1 MSLNDEREN
10 IKQVMMTRS
19 VYSKCIIKRCTRKKK
34 NIFFLN
40 KFYYSNISS
49 LLFCQVFILC
59 IALIDIGVIALS
71 CYECENCISEHPA
84 YLNEKVKECPD
95 NSYVSCLK
103 TESKFAHYTIIT
115 RSCSQAPAL
124 NEDSCSNHVV
134 NIMRARVCLCRTSLC
149 NGLNAFKNAKGR
161 EEFDSDPR
169 TTGSGSGSIHQLSSI
184 GSSLPSFGTRMRS
197 NTVLMHYDGGSSG
210 YGSGGSLVNTLFP
223 KYKHHKLNLN
233 SLKNYGNEVLKKM
246 NEKNAQNRNRLNHQ
260 INYNDNNGLIGIT
273 TSSTIS
279 HHVNIHF
286 SFYTWLGHF
295 TQQKIQ
301 MRTLSIHFPIAIIT
315 YFLSL
320 CIISLRN

>member
-1 MSLNDEREN
+1 MSLYNEN
-10 IKQVMMTRS
+10 TKQTMILQN
-19 VYSKCIIKRCTRKKK
+19 VYSRCIIKRCTQQKKTLY
-34 NIFFLN
+34 FWN
-40 KFYYSNISS
+40 KINSSNISS
-49 LLFCQVFILC
+49 VLFLQVLILW
-59 IALIDIGVIALS
+59 ISITDIGVSALS

-169 TTGSGSGSIHQLSSI
+169 TTGSGSGSIHQLSYL
-184 GSSLPSFGTRMRS
+184 GSSLPSFGSRLRS
-197 NTVLMHYDGGSSG
+197 NTVLMQYDGDRSE
-210 YGSGGSLVNTLFP
+210 YGSGGSLGNSLFP

-233 SLKNYGNEVLKKM
+233 SLKNYGRNEVLKKM

-260 INYNDNNGLIGIT
+260 ITYNENNGLIGIT
-273 TSSTIS
+273 TSSTAS
-279 HHVNIHF
+279 HHVKAQF
-286 SFYTWLGHF
+286 SFYTWLGQF

-301 MRTLSIHFPIAIIT
+301 IRTISIHFPIALIT
-315 YFLSL
+315 YFFSL